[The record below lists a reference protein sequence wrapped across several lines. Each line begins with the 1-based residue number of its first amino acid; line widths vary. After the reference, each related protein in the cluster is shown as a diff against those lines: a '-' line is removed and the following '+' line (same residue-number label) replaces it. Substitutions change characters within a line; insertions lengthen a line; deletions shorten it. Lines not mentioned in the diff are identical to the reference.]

1 MKQVALITLL
11 HLIALAALYSPTPPP
26 VDKTPLA
33 VRTFELKAPPKQ
45 PEVNK
50 IAQNLPAA
58 KPLPKKTPIIQPK
71 APTVQPKA
79 PTIQSKASTKKEKL
93 ISFLKEQKTTETA
106 QKKLETLSSENLKI
120 QTAYQEE
127 LVLYLQ
133 TLLTLPEKGNVKL
146 KCTLDRS
153 GTVQSLQIL
162 AAASEQNRRYIED
175 SLFKLALP
183 SFGSHFPNQT
193 THTFVL
199 SLTSENCH

>member
-1 MKQVALITLL
+1 MKRVALITIL
-11 HLIALAALYSPTPPP
+11 HLIALAALYSPKPPP
-26 VDKTPLA
+26 VNKTPLA

-45 PEVNK
+45 PEVKK
-50 IAQNLPAA
+50 ITQNLPAA
-58 KPLPKKTPIIQPK
+58 KPLPKKIPAIQPK
-71 APTVQPKA
+71 APAIQPKA
-79 PTIQSKASTKKEKL
+79 PTKKEKL

-133 TLLTLPEKGNVKL
+133 TLLTLPEKGDVKL

-175 SLFKLALP
+175 SLLKLALP
-183 SFGSHFPNQT
+183 PFGSHFPNQT